1 MLSPA
6 ESPTSADLSS
16 DPSANGSA
24 SGGHLLMWCLY
35 TVGKSPVTRGRTR
48 KWVMKRLRDIAQK
61 SGLPIA
67 LQFVNDIDE
76 IDKAASILESADN

>member
-1 MLSPA
+1 
-6 ESPTSADLSS
+6 
-16 DPSANGSA
+16 
-24 SGGHLLMWCLY
+24 
-35 TVGKSPVTRGRTR
+35 
-48 KWVMKRLRDIAQK
+48 MKRLRDIAQK